1 MSSYYGEVEYFATH
15 MFEKNHYL
23 AYVQNYKD
31 TKHNVDAR
39 SGIVVT
45 TCGELGVYE
54 WIDVGSIECLVGI
67 FVSKGTRYI
76 VDKYS
81 FTFRTEMGL

>member
-1 MSSYYGEVEYFATH
+1 MQF
-15 MFEKNHYL
+15 N
-23 AYVQNYKD
+23 QNYKD

-45 TCGELGVYE
+45 TRGELGVYE

-67 FVSKGTRYI
+67 FVSKDTKYI